1 MSMNKRAKR
10 FFSFIL
16 AIIMLIP
23 NLTVFP
29 VSVMAATEYYN
40 SQKLRTE
47 NSAGKG
53 VIISINGSN
62 DTANFAPTQVVWDNP
77 VTKVSYQAYCV
88 NPAYPGYGDAG
99 TYDITVESFDDDTN
113 VGKIGSNGAGQS
125 AGVTARGSVKT
136 FKAAL
141 WGAVASVFTSARAET
156 LLKGEAETDGAT

>member
-1 MSMNKRAKR
+1 LLPFFSNLILAKRKEDFFMSMNKRAKR

-77 VTKVSYQAYCV
+77 VTKVSYRR
-88 NPAYPGYGDAG
+88 
-99 TYDITVESFDDDTN
+99 I
-113 VGKIGSNGAGQS
+113 
-125 AGVTARGSVKT
+125 
-136 FKAAL
+136 AL
-141 WGAVASVFTSARAET
+141 I
-156 LLKGEAETDGAT
+156 LLIPVMVMQGLTI